1 MAVASAVKSAVG
13 DRSSEGGDLGD
24 NPADEIDPDVLK
36 QVTWVTTSYVQQ
48 SPDERLRARRPWQ
61 VQDDARAAAEQEIDD
76 AVAAAQARA
85 RASAREAG
93 AGPAEVLLW
102 SGLPCLAK
110 EALSVKF
117 LNSGAGNQTITSPTA
132 ARTRAL
138 GSGRLCLMCM
148 TAKWI

>member
-102 SGLPCLAK
+102 SGLSAVRDAQRIVP
-110 EALSVKF
+110 
-117 LNSGAGNQTITSPTA
+117 P
-132 ARTRAL
+132 ARPRRRARRRPTRA
-138 GSGRLCLMCM
+138 SC
-148 TAKWI
+148 